1 MKVAKIDSREVE
13 REKLAILRV
22 LGSASGA
29 IGSQVIAR
37 RLRDEYGIELSERA
51 VRYHLGLLD
60 NQGWTEKVSRRS
72 GRVITAGG
80 LEELGNARVTDK
92 VGFVSDKIEL
102 LAYQSTFDVNRQDG
116 LIPVNIS
123 FFPAIQFKDALK
135 AMMPIFRA
143 GICVSDK
150 VAMAESGGNLGG
162 VPVPDGYT
170 GLATICS
177 ITVNATLLKAGVP
190 MDSRF
195 GGTLQYRQNR
205 PWRFSDLIHYSGSSL
220 DPSEIFIAGRMT
232 GVTETARRGCGK
244 ILANFREVPAMSL
257 PLVRELMAKLENAGI
272 RALVDMGESGKP
284 VCEVPVGLN
293 KAGLVLC
300 GGLNPVAAAAEAGIT
315 TRNRAMSGLMDFRSL
330 GSFSDILKK

>member
-1 MKVAKIDSREVE
+1 MAKIDSREVE

-22 LGSASGA
+22 LGNVSVAV
-29 IGSQVIAR
+29 GSQIIAR

-51 VRYHLGLLD
+51 VRYHLVLLD
-60 NQGWTEKVSRRS
+60 EQGLSEKVSRRS
-72 GRVITAGG
+72 GRVITAAG

-123 FFPAIQFKDALK
+123 FFPSTQFNEALK
-135 AMMPIFRA
+135 IMTPIFKA

-150 VAMAESGGNLGG
+150 VAVVGPGGNMGG
-162 VPVPDGYT
+162 TPVPEGYT
-170 GLATICS
+170 GLATVCS
-177 ITVNATLLKAGVP
+177 IVINSTLLKAGVP

-220 DPSEIFIAGRMT
+220 DPSEIFISSRMT
-232 GVTETARRGCGK
+232 TVTETARRGSGK
-244 ILANFREVPAMSL
+244 ILANFREVPAISL
-257 PLVRELMAKLENAGI
+257 PLVRDLMDRLEKAGV
-272 RALVDMGESGKP
+272 RGLVAMGESGKP

-293 KAGLVLC
+293 KAGVVLC
-300 GGLNPVAAAAEAGIT
+300 GGLNPVAAAAEAGIIT
-315 TRNRAMSGLMDFRSL
+315 SSRAMSGLMDFRSL
-330 GSFSDILKK
+330 ESFWDIVKK

>member
-1 MKVAKIDSREVE
+1 MAKIDSREVE

-22 LGSASGA
+22 LGNVSVAV
-29 IGSQVIAR
+29 GSQVIAR

-51 VRYHLGLLD
+51 VRYHLGMLD
-60 NQGWTEKVSRRS
+60 EQGLSDKVSRRS
-72 GRVITAGG
+72 GRVITAAG

-123 FFPAIQFKDALK
+123 FFPSAQFKDALK
-135 AMMPIFRA
+135 IMKPIFKA
-143 GICVSDK
+143 GICVADK
-150 VAMAESGGNLGG
+150 VAVVGTGGNMGG
-162 VPVPDGYT
+162 ASVPEGYT
-170 GLATICS
+170 GLATVCS
-177 ITVNATLLKAGVP
+177 IAINSTLLKAGVP

-220 DPSEIFIAGRMT
+220 DPSEIFISSRMT
-232 GVTETARRGCGK
+232 AVTETARRGSGK

-257 PLVRELMAKLENAGI
+257 PLVRDLITRLEKAGI
-272 RALVDMGESGKP
+272 RGLVIMGESGKP

-300 GGLNPVAAAAEAGIT
+300 GGLNPVAAAAEAGINT
-315 TRNRAMSGLMDFRSL
+315 SSRAMSGLMDFRSL
-330 GSFSDILKK
+330 ESFWDIVKK

>member
-1 MKVAKIDSREVE
+1 MAKIDSREVE

-29 IGSQVIAR
+29 LGSQVIAR

-60 NQGWTEKVSRRS
+60 DQGLTSKVSRRS
-72 GRVITAGG
+72 GRAVTTAG
-80 LEELGNARVTDK
+80 LDELSNAMVTDK

-102 LAYQSTFDVNRQDG
+102 LAYQSTFDVNRLDG

-123 FFPAIQFKDALK
+123 FFHVDQFQDAVK
-135 AMMPIFRA
+135 TMTPIFKA

-150 VAMAESGGNLGG
+150 VAVAAPGGNLGG
-162 VPVPDGYT
+162 IPVPEGYV
-170 GLATICS
+170 GLATVCS
-177 ITVNATLLKAGVP
+177 IVINATLLKAGVP

-205 PWRFSDLIHYSGSSL
+205 PWRFTDLIHYSGSSL
-220 DPSEIFIAGRMT
+220 DPSEIFISSRMT
-232 GVTETARRGCGK
+232 TVAEAARRGAGK

-257 PLVRELMAKLENAGI
+257 PLVRDLMSKLERAGI
-272 RALVDMGESGKP
+272 RGLVSMGESAKP

-293 KAGLVLC
+293 KAGMVLC
-300 GGLNPVAAAAEAGIT
+300 GGLNPVAAAAEAGIG

-330 GSFSDILKK
+330 ENFSDIAKR

>member
-1 MKVAKIDSREVE
+1 MAKIDSREVE

-29 IGSQVIAR
+29 VGSQVIAR
-37 RLRDEYGIELSERA
+37 RLRDEYGIKLSERA

-60 NQGWTEKVSRRS
+60 EQGWTDKVSRRS
-72 GRVITAGG
+72 GRVITPAG

-102 LAYQSTFDVNRQDG
+102 LAYQSTFDVNRQEG

-123 FFPAIQFKDALK
+123 LFPGNQFGDAMK
-135 AMMPIFRA
+135 VMAPIFRA
-143 GICVSDK
+143 GICVSDLIA
-150 VAMAESGGNLGG
+150 VEQAGGNLGG
-162 VPVPDGYT
+162 MPVPEGYI
-170 GLATICS
+170 GLATVCS
-177 ITVNATLLKAGVP
+177 ITINATLLKSGVP

-205 PWRFSDLIHYSGSSL
+205 PWRFTDLIHYTGSSL
-220 DPSEIFIAGRMT
+220 DPSEIFIASRMT
-232 GVTETARRGCGK
+232 GVTETARRGSGK

-257 PLVRELMAKLENAGI
+257 PMVRDLMFGLEKAGI
-272 RALVDMGESGKP
+272 RGLVDIGESGKP

-293 KAGLVLC
+293 KVGLILC
-300 GGLNPVAAAAEAGIT
+300 GGLNPVAAAAEAGIA
-315 TRNRAMSGLMDFRSL
+315 TRNRAMSGLMDFHRL
-330 GSFSDILKK
+330 RRFAEFARK

>member
-1 MKVAKIDSREVE
+1 MAKIDSREVE

-29 IGSQVIAR
+29 VGSQVIAR
-37 RLRDEYGIELSERA
+37 RLRDEYGIQLSERA

-60 NQGWTEKVSRRS
+60 EHGWTEKVSRRS
-72 GRVITAGG
+72 GRVVTPAG

-102 LAYQSTFDVNRQDG
+102 LAYQSTFDASRQEG

-123 FFPAIQFKDALK
+123 FFPETQFKDALK
-135 AMMPIFRA
+135 VMAPVFRA
-143 GICVSDK
+143 GICVSDL
-150 VAMAESGGNLGG
+150 VAVEQPGENLGG
-162 VPVPDGYT
+162 MVVPDGYI
-170 GLATICS
+170 GLATVCS
-177 ITVNATLLKAGVP
+177 IAINATLLKAGVP

-205 PWRFSDLIHYSGSSL
+205 PWRFTDLIHYSGSSL
-220 DPSEIFIAGRMT
+220 DPSEIFIASRMT
-232 GVTETARRGCGK
+232 GVAETARRGSGK
-244 ILANFREVPAMSL
+244 ILANFREVPGMSL
-257 PLVRELMAKLENAGI
+257 PLVRDLMLSLNQAGI
-272 RALVDMGESGKP
+272 RGLVEIGESGKP

-293 KAGLVLC
+293 KVGLILC

-315 TRNRAMSGLMDFRSL
+315 TRNRAMSGLMDFHRL
-330 GSFSDILKK
+330 CRFTEFVRK